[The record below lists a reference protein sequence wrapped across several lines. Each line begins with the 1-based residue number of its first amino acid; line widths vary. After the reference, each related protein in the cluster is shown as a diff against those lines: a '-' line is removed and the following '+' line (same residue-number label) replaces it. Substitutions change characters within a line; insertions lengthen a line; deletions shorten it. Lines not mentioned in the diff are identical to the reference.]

1 MRNGANCGLIRL
13 QRIRNCNGAT
23 PFRKKLWQKTGGG
36 CAMSLNVCD
45 KQLSLAWEV
54 FRQKNGCS
62 SLDELR
68 HLISHGYQ
76 ADLKYNFK
84 YS

>member
-1 MRNGANCGLIRL
+1 
-13 QRIRNCNGAT
+13 
-23 PFRKKLWQKTGGG
+23 
-36 CAMSLNVCD
+36 MSLNVCD